1 MLFIIKILLIY
12 RRQIN
17 EEVRRMMGELFP
29 SLEAELEGFIS
40 YADRLDGL

>member
-1 MLFIIKILLIY
+1 M
-12 RRQIN
+12 N

-29 SLEAELEGFIS
+29 NLEPELEAFVS